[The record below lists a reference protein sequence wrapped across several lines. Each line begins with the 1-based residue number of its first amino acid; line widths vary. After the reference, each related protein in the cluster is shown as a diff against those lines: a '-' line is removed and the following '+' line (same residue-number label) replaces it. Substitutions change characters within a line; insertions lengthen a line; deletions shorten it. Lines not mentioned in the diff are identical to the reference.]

1 MPSSPSRTELRHA
14 SLMLALDTV
23 ALDLLL
29 PAHPR
34 EGRLRAQK
42 IGRNWV
48 VLEEDVDS
56 LAQSYEARRGRPR
69 KQVTKEGGRQSYQ
82 GVERLWT

>member
-1 MPSSPSRTELRHA
+1 MKLLSTSE
-14 SLMLALDTV
+14 V
-23 ALDLLL
+23 AKRLGI
-29 PAHPR
+29 HHYSVCRIIR

-42 IGRNWV
+42 IGRSWV

-69 KQVTKEGGRQSYQ
+69 KQMTMEGGKQ
-82 GVERLWT
+82 

>member
-1 MPSSPSRTELRHA
+1 MKLLSTSQ
-14 SLMLALDTV
+14 V
-23 ALDLLL
+23 AKRLGI
-29 PAHPR
+29 HHFSVCRIIR

-42 IGRNWV
+42 IGRSWV

-69 KQVTKEGGRQSYQ
+69 KPLTKVGGVQ
-82 GVERLWT
+82 